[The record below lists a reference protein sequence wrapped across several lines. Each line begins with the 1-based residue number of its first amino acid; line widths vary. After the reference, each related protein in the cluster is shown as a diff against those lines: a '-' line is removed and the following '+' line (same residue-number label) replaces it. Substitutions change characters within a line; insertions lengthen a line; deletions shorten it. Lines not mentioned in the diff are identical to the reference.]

1 MSQTNALLATL
12 KRALRMRG
20 ITYRQL
26 AETLEMS
33 EASIKRLFSTKNVS
47 LERLEKICEQAQIS
61 LFDLV
66 TQMDLEMRTI
76 DELSEQQ
83 EQQITADPGLLLV
96 TFLVINGW
104 KFDEILRRYTFSDH
118 QLIQHLATLD
128 HIKLI
133 ELLPNNRFSLMV
145 SPHFGWRK
153 NGPIQKLFSE
163 KLQKDFLDSRFIGE
177 DEALLFPTAMLTTG
191 SRNILKKRLEDL
203 AKEFNELN
211 QKDRQ
216 APLEQKNLTS
226 LILAVRPWKAA
237 LIENYIDTACK

>member
-1 MSQTNALLATL
+1 
-12 KRALRMRG
+12 
-20 ITYRQL
+20 
-26 AETLEMS
+26 
-33 EASIKRLFSTKNVS
+33 
-47 LERLEKICEQAQIS
+47 
-61 LFDLV
+61 
-66 TQMDLEMRTI
+66 MRTI

-153 NGPIQKLFSE
+153 TAL
-163 KLQKDFLDSRFIGE
+163 SRSCSVKNYRRI
-177 DEALLFPTAMLTTG
+177 
-191 SRNILKKRLEDL
+191 SR
-203 AKEFNELN
+203 
-211 QKDRQ
+211 Q
-216 APLEQKNLTS
+216 PLH
-226 LILAVRPWKAA
+226 R
-237 LIENYIDTACK
+237 